1 MNTSSS
7 AFDGELL
14 RLMNETP
21 KIVDAF
27 KNLLA
32 QELATSTQFSQSE
45 LLSSVQ
51 LLLKQIRELVLIDP
65 VEWGLKTPQ
74 LESQSGLER
83 MDQIMKYKAAY
94 TLHKQCQTK
103 QHSTCKLLGKSF
115 LGLVWSQVST
125 SVGNG
130 GGPAMELVIRV
141 MSQSLVDAGGSNEKS
156 LVWEQDFNAALAWR
170 QAQRVEQAK
179 LREEQALKQG
189 LTNALIMEGE
199 EEEEE
204 A

>member
-1 MNTSSS
+1 MNSSSS
-7 AFDGELL
+7 AFDAELV
-14 RLMNETP
+14 RLMGETP
-21 KIVDAF
+21 KIVDAA

-51 LLLKQIRELVLIDP
+51 LLLKQIRDVALVDP
-65 VEWGLKTPQ
+65 VEWGLGTPQ

-94 TLHKQCQTK
+94 TLHKQCQAK
-103 QHSTCKLLGKSF
+103 QHSTCKLLGRSF
-115 LGLVWSQVST
+115 LGSVWPQVRASLGT
-125 SVGNG
+125 G
-130 GGPAMELVIRV
+130 GGPAMALVI
-141 MSQSLVDAGGSNEKS
+141 QSLVGEGEGAS
-156 LVWEQDFNAALAWR
+156 LVWEQDFNAALARR

-179 LREEQALKQG
+179 LREEQAFKEG
-189 LTNALIMEGE
+189 LTNALAVGE

-204 A
+204 EEA